1 MQFPLILFSFLIL
14 ISLSFQA
21 PDNDCNT
28 IITAS
33 KEKCNNISPET
44 AQCCFVESPSSSICL
59 EYNPDLI
66 NYDSYVEDHLKDTK
80 IDTIISFIQQY
91 SDFNTLETNEIID
104 ELKNML
110 PESIKIDCNTF
121 TKEINYSKIEYTE
134 DDIAKAKQDNFCGKL
149 MSSFEDINETQ
160 CLNGVVFT
168 DLEANGEK
176 CCYSESYSVENDIYF
191 SQCLSLSQAQ
201 RDNEKYLE
209 SLIYEIE
216 RPFTAKIICDGFT
229 FEKSYHSSSPS
240 FEEPLCY
247 LDYEPTSKEQ
257 CTKIDITNSECC
269 YIKESY
275 GSEGNSFCEEYSKDE
290 INYESYADDILKN
303 EKIKQITNNLNAYIF
318 ANLTNSQIIEELN
331 KGNNRK
337 QTIECKSF
345 EKTIDYSK
353 IKYIDENIETAKK
366 SNFCGRL
373 IYGKEE
379 PSEELCSNGIVFAD
393 LAANGEKCCYAEVY
407 SEETRFKNAK
417 CLSLSKAQRE
427 DDKYLKTFLPT
438 DNIYFPTSAKF
449 VCNGFNKQYSYI
461 NNDWIE
467 QTQEDFCRIVK
478 YPSKETC
485 NNVKISNSECCYEET
500 ILSSGNSKKCEVYNP
515 QLPNINGY
523 DQVLL
528 NKFKLDLILENIPEK
543 EKITDYDT
551 FISKLKAKIPKKQSI
566 NCNTASKSIDYK
578 TITITQED
586 IINAQKSNFCSKFG
600 KNVNEDTC
608 FNGAL
613 FPDFKSAGGQ
623 CCYLEISIQGKN
635 EKNKKCIPLSKI
647 ERENNELI
655 KDLIKENDSIGQYTA
670 TISCDGFNEVYD
682 SSSGEWSIISDSSLS
697 SYISSSDFLT
707 GSIEDLA
714 SEIPSDSNTDSGLG
728 PSPNSFPGKGS
739 FIKIDIFNLSLLFML
754 ALLI

>member
-80 IDTIISFIQQY
+80 IDTIITFIQQY
-91 SDFNTLETNEIID
+91 SDFNSLETNEIID

-149 MSSFEDINETQ
+149 MSSFEDVNETQ

-176 CCYSESYSVENDIYF
+176 CCYSESYSEENDIYF

-216 RPFTAKIICDGFT
+216 RPFTGKIICDGFT

-240 FEEPLCY
+240 FEELLCY
-247 LDYEPTSKEQ
+247 LDYEPTSKDQ
-257 CTKIDITNSECC
+257 CTKINISNSECC
-269 YIKESY
+269 YIKETY
-275 GSEGNSFCEEYSKDE
+275 GSEGNSFCDEYSADE
-290 INYESYADDILKN
+290 INFESYVDDILKN
-303 EKIKQITNNLNAYIF
+303 EKIKQITNNLDAYIF
-318 ANLTNSQIIEELN
+318 ANLSNSQIIDELN
-331 KGNNRK
+331 KGNIRK

-345 EKTIDYSK
+345 EKIIDYSK
-353 IKYIDENIETAKK
+353 ISYIDENIETAKK

-379 PSEELCSNGIVFAD
+379 PSEELCSNGIVFKD
-393 LAANGEKCCYAEVY
+393 LDAAGEKCCYAEVY

-417 CLSLSKAQRE
+417 CLALSKAQRE

-461 NNDWIE
+461 NNEWIE

-485 NNVKISNSECCYEET
+485 NNIKISKSECCYEET
-500 ILSSGNSKKCEVYNP
+500 ILSSGSSKKCEVYNP

-578 TITITQED
+578 TITISQED
-586 IINAQKSNFCSKFG
+586 IINAQKSNFCSKLG
-600 KNVNEDTC
+600 KNVNEETC

-670 TISCDGFNEVYD
+670 TISCDGFKEVYD

-697 SYISSSDFLT
+697 SYISSSDFIT

-728 PSPNSFPGKGS
+728 PSPNSFPGTGS
-739 FIKIDIFNLSLLFML
+739 FIKIDIFNLSLLML
-754 ALLI
+754 ALFI

>member
-44 AQCCFVESPSSSICL
+44 AQCCFVESESSSICL

-80 IDTIISFIQQY
+80 IDTIITFIQQY
-91 SDFNTLETNEIID
+91 GDFNTFETNEIIN

-176 CCYSESYSVENDIYF
+176 CCYSESYSEENDIYF

-216 RPFTAKIICDGFT
+216 RPFTARIICDGFT

-247 LDYEPTSKEQ
+247 LDYVPTSKDQ
-257 CTKIDITNSECC
+257 CTKINISNSECC
-269 YIKESY
+269 YIKETY
-275 GSEGNSFCEEYSKDE
+275 GSEGNSFCDEYSKDE

-318 ANLTNSQIIEELN
+318 ANLTNSQIIDELN
-331 KGNNRK
+331 KGNIRK

-345 EKTIDYSK
+345 EKIIDYSK
-353 IKYIDENIETAKK
+353 IKYIGENIETAKK

-379 PSEELCSNGIVFAD
+379 PSEELCSNGIVFTD

-478 YPSKETC
+478 YPS
-485 NNVKISNSECCYEET
+485 
-500 ILSSGNSKKCEVYNP
+500 
-515 QLPNINGY
+515 
-523 DQVLL
+523 
-528 NKFKLDLILENIPEK
+528 
-543 EKITDYDT
+543 
-551 FISKLKAKIPKKQSI
+551 
-566 NCNTASKSIDYK
+566 
-578 TITITQED
+578 
-586 IINAQKSNFCSKFG
+586 
-600 KNVNEDTC
+600 
-608 FNGAL
+608 
-613 FPDFKSAGGQ
+613 
-623 CCYLEISIQGKN
+623 
-635 EKNKKCIPLSKI
+635 
-647 ERENNELI
+647 
-655 KDLIKENDSIGQYTA
+655 
-670 TISCDGFNEVYD
+670 
-682 SSSGEWSIISDSSLS
+682 
-697 SYISSSDFLT
+697 
-707 GSIEDLA
+707 
-714 SEIPSDSNTDSGLG
+714 
-728 PSPNSFPGKGS
+728 
-739 FIKIDIFNLSLLFML
+739 
-754 ALLI
+754 